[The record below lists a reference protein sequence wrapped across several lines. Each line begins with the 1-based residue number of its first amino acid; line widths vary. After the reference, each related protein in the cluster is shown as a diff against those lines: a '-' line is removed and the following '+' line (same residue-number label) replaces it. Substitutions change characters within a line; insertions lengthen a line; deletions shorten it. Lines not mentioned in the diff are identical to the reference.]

1 MIPRIDSV
9 EDIDSIRDHS
19 VAGITFRTSRLR
31 SSLSSLYA
39 NYDFH
44 LDMVKVMGVIVLL
57 SVTSVTL
64 AITNNLHV
72 CESNKTQNATDCI
85 RLTSHP
91 VDTIKQYN
99 SSICDYIQQFELPQD
114 YKATVCLYQRE
125 NGGGT
130 MSNNGKKPLTP
141 GKTPSNYHQEIQSKI
156 ESAFDNLDI
165 FANQSDNVVTFKNAH
180 PPSYPVV
187 DYDNDTTIP

>member
-9 EDIDSIRDHS
+9 EDIDSIGGHS

-72 CESNKTQNATDCI
+72 CESHKTQNATDCI

-91 VDTIKQYN
+91 ADTIKQYN
-99 SSICDYIQQFELPQD
+99 SSICDYIHQFELPQD

-125 NGGGT
+125 VRVDFRQFISGHPTIKGLYFNT
-130 MSNNGKKPLTP
+130 RQWQYLKRLIPHIDS
-141 GKTPSNYHQEIQSKI
+141 SISKALI
-156 ESAFDNLDI
+156 
-165 FANQSDNVVTFKNAH
+165 
-180 PPSYPVV
+180 
-187 DYDNDTTIP
+187 